1 MSGREEGKQ
10 EKDEEEE
17 EDRQRMRDA
26 ARRVLQSQS
35 EAQEDSREHQ
45 QVDLN
50 EIGVR
55 LESPLNGAPVNG
67 EQNLQNIELPTYEE
81 AMRIT
86 DTSVDIDTGRVDI
99 DTGRP
104 DSGLRLRRDHSQ
116 EENGFSVP
124 TASYLTDKET
134 SDKEGGDK
142 YVVSGEEPTNSRWY
156 SQMSIEAEVDGG
168 HREERLSVFEVE
180 EGSRDERDES
190 GSRLQRFIHRR
201 MESISFNKL
210 CCAVILVTGV
220 LSLIVFLGV
229 FPASFVYLDYYQI
242 ALKYNKITGV
252 VDRSTTY
259 EFGCYILGPSV
270 GFLEFDGTAHTVSK
284 THGVF
289 TVDKMP
295 ITISYHVQ
303 YFLREKEVGVLHSEF
318 GMDYDSVI
326 RSVIESEIKNAAVP
340 YSVDQFRL
348 QRSVLEKYFHRKLKY
363 RLEGDCCPACC
374 PSSCNNFTACS
385 LCPPPSTCSQGFH
398 INVEYFHLGQVDIPS
413 QVTER
418 YLTRTLLKEYA
429 DREYFI
435 QNKVIETTKT
445 LRLTKE
451 IRNTAQEIQEAA
463 NVEAQKIGV
472 VSTANYEAN
481 LTQATIS
488 GLSGMFS
495 TLKVTQE
502 DHKLSLMMI
511 RALEGVAVKGNLY
524 RTYGYDNGTMSLY
537 TRGMS
542 IS

>member
-1 MSGREEGKQ
+1 MSGREDGKQ
-10 EKDEEEE
+10 EKEDEEEE
-17 EDRQRMRDA
+17 ERQRMRDA
-26 ARRVLQSQS
+26 ARHVLQSQ
-35 EAQEDSREHQ
+35 EEDQEVGLND
-45 QVDLN
+45 VD
-50 EIGVR
+50 VR
-55 LESPLNGAPVNG
+55 LERDVAQGYGG
-67 EQNLQNIELPTYEE
+67 ENSQEIELPTYEE
-81 AMRIT
+81 ALRMNET
-86 DTSVDIDTGRVDI
+86 NVDDVPE
-99 DTGRP
+99 RP
-104 DSGLRLRRDHSQ
+104 DSRLRLRREHLQDD
-116 EENGFSVP
+116 NGFPLSA
-124 TASYLTDKET
+124 ASNHADQEK
-134 SDKEGGDK
+134 SDGERGNK
-142 YVVSGEEPTNSRWY
+142 YVVSGEEPAGSRRY
-156 SQMSIEAEVDGG
+156 SQMSIEAEVDTGPP
-168 HREERLSVFEVE
+168 EERLSVFEVE
-180 EGSRDERDES
+180 EGTRDERDES
-190 GSRLQRFIHRR
+190 GSRLQRFIRR
-201 MESISFNKL
+201 RKENISFNQL

-303 YFLREKEVGVLHSEF
+303 YFLRENEIGVLHSKF

-326 RSVIESEIKNAAVP
+326 RSVIESEVKNAAVP

-363 RLEGDCCPACC
+363 RLEGDCCPECC
-374 PSSCNNFTACS
+374 PSSCDTFTACS
-385 LCPPPSTCSQGFH
+385 LCPPPSTCDQGFH
-398 INVEYFHLGQVDIPS
+398 INVDYFHLGQVDIPN

-418 YLTRTLLKEYA
+418 YLTRTLLKEFG
-429 DREYFI
+429 DREFFI
-435 QNKVIETTKT
+435 QKKVIETAKT
-445 LRLTKE
+445 LQLTKQ

-463 NVEAQKIGV
+463 NVEARKIGV
-472 VSTANYEAN
+472 VSTVNYEAN
-481 LTQATIS
+481 LTQANIL

-502 DHKLSLMMI
+502 DHKLSIMMI
-511 RALEGVAVKGNLY
+511 RALENIAVKGNLY

-537 TRGMS
+537 TKGMS

>member
-45 QVDLN
+45 QV
-50 EIGVR
+50 VR

-142 YVVSGEEPTNSRWY
+142 YVVSGEEPTNSRRY

-445 LRLTKE
+445 LRLTKQ

>member
-1 MSGREEGKQ
+1 MSGREDGKQ
-10 EKDEEEE
+10 EKDDEEE

-35 EAQEDSREHQ
+35 EGQDELREHQ
-45 QVDLN
+45 EVDLN
-50 EIGVR
+50 EIDAR
-55 LESPLNGAPVNG
+55 LESSVNGALG
-67 EQNLQNIELPTYEE
+67 YRGQNPQAVELPTYEE
-81 AMRIT
+81 AMRIN
-86 DTSVDIDTGRVDI
+86 DTSVDT

-104 DSGLRLRRDHSQ
+104 DSRLGLRRGHSQ
-116 EENGFSVP
+116 EENGFSVSA
-124 TASYLTDKET
+124 ASYLTDKET
-134 SDKEGGDK
+134 SDREGGDT
-142 YVVSGEEPTNSRWY
+142 YVGSGEEPTGSRRY

-180 EGSRDERDES
+180 EGTRDERDES
-190 GSRLQRFIHRR
+190 GSRLQRFVRRR
-201 MESISFNKL
+201 MENISFNQL

-242 ALKYNKITGV
+242 ALKYNKITGA

-326 RSVIESEIKNAAVP
+326 RSVIESEVKNAAVT

-348 QRSVLEKYFHRKLKY
+348 QRSVLEKYFHRRLKN

-385 LCPPPSTCSQGFH
+385 LCPPPSSCSQGFN
-398 INVEYFHLGQVDIPS
+398 INVEYFHFGQVDIPA

-418 YLTRTLLKEYA
+418 YLTRTLLKEFA
-429 DREYFI
+429 DREFFI
-435 QNKVIETTKT
+435 QKKVIETTKT
-445 LRLTKE
+445 LQLTKQL
-451 IRNTAQEIQEAA
+451 RNTAQEIQEAA

-472 VSTANYEAN
+472 VATVNYEAN
-481 LTQATIS
+481 LTQAYIS

-502 DHKLSLMMI
+502 DHKLSIMMI
-511 RALEGVAVKGNLY
+511 RALEDVAVKGNLY

-537 TRGMS
+537 TKGMS